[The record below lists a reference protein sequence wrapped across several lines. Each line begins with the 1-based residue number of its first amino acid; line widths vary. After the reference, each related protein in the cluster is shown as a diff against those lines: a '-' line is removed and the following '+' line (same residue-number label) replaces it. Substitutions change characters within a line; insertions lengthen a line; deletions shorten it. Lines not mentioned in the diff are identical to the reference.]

1 MKKSSEQ
8 TLAATPV
15 PALQDATDWATG
27 VTTERPKIVKAW
39 PRARAMIAWAWVC
52 CWRLQLKAGQR
63 LTVLLKFSRQAR
75 GDESLPSSCNPGR
88 VGRSLSVDIYLRRI

>member
-39 PRARAMIAWAWVC
+39 PRARAMIAWAWV
-52 CWRLQLKAGQR
+52 
-63 LTVLLKFSRQAR
+63 LLLAFAAEGRAAAD
-75 GDESLPSSCNPGR
+75 GVAEILATGPG
-88 VGRSLSVDIYLRRI
+88 